1 MNNPTETRELNNLT
15 KLLGEVMNLSVYFM
29 DKGET
34 ETSDKV
40 YELVDNLLTQSS
52 YDQQTFLETGKLV
65 VSN

>member
-52 YDQQTFLETGKLV
+52 YDQQTFLETGRLV